1 MTVEPATVGRT
12 RFESLELDAAEVVSQ
27 AALVNRLMGLADQ
40 DLIMDVRIGGVAS
53 GRLEIDT
60 DAVGREL
67 SAAFLKL
74 RVQDR
79 SVAALPDEPLPPPET
94 IAGSFLR
101 DLNAMIDAAELA
113 GDPAA
118 AAEAREAL
126 QLGRLLLDDP
136 RQVDL
141 V

>member
-1 MTVEPATVGRT
+1 VTVEPATVGRT

-40 DLIMDVRIGGVAS
+40 DLIMDVRIGGVATD
-53 GRLEIDT
+53 RLEIDT

-67 SAAFLKL
+67 SAGFLKL

-141 V
+141 I